1 MIKIYSGFTLWMF
14 IFTNFFSIN
23 IAKADDQSKKLFI
36 VTAYYSPLPNQKVYL
51 RWSYERDIR
60 LNWNW
65 IAWASGKK
73 VFPWMLRAPKTY
85 SFWTKLFLDWFWT
98 WEISDRWWAI
108 VTLDN
113 WWEKI
118 DRIDVWMWYG
128 EEWLKR
134 ALSWWKRK
142 VYGNIVDNNS
152 KISVSLSS
160 FPSPNSAIKTLE
172 KEEEDFWIL
181 VNNIWPESSFEKIK
195 EVQKIFNEMWRFDYE
210 IDWIFN
216 NKLKEAII
224 KYQFEKELID
234 SRENLWAWY
243 VWPKTRD
250 TLRKDYLTFLEKK
263 KEYEKLVKAEED
275 RKAKLAASIKEE
287 QKKVDNLISQKV
299 EEHINNIWTP
309 KNWEVSQNVR
319 ALQQTMKIL
328 WYFDVKDTA
337 IFWAKTTEAIT
348 NYQIDK
354 WIIKSDD
361 EKNAWIIDDKT
372 LAKIKEDLK
381 VKLKS
386 EIKKDKNLISLNM

>member
-65 IAWASGKK
+65 VAWASGKK

-85 SFWTKLFLDWFWT
+85 SFWTKLFLEWFWT

-108 VTLDN
+108 ITLN
-113 WWEKI
+113 KWWEKI
-118 DRIDVWMWYG
+118 DRIDIWMWYG

-134 ALSWWKRK
+134 ALSWWKRQ
-142 VYGNIVDNNS
+142 VYGNFVDNNS

-172 KEEEDFWIL
+172 KQEEDFWIL
-181 VNNIWPESSFEKIK
+181 VNNIGPESSSEKIK
-195 EVQKIFNEMWRFDYE
+195 EVQKIFNEMWKFDYE
-210 IDWIFN
+210 IDWVFN
-216 NKLKEAII
+216 NKLKETII

-250 TLRKDYLTFLEKK
+250 LLRKDYLAFLKH
-263 KEYEKLVKAEED
+263 KEEYAKLVKAEED
-275 RKAKLAASIKEE
+275 RKSKLAASKKEE
-287 QKKVDNLISQKV
+287 EKKIDKLISEKV
-299 EEHINNIWTP
+299 EEHISNIWNP
-309 KNWEVSQNVR
+309 ENWEVSQNVR

-337 IFWAKTTEAIT
+337 IFWAKTEEAII

-354 WIIKSDD
+354 WIIKDND
-361 EKNAWIIDDKT
+361 EKNAWVIDKKT
-372 LAKIKEDLK
+372 LASIKEDLK
-381 VKLKS
+381 VKIKDEL
-386 EIKKDKNLISLNM
+386 KKDKKLISLK